1 LNKILIDFED
11 FKRLLATACQV
22 ILMSSLCPVC
32 HCIFLGGV
40 FRLMLTKLD
49 TRTICSTLSPRNGAS
64 VSGMKYVRNCTD
76 VEAIAFLAVIHEP
89 SGPRGETHNTSIRL
103 SLQN

>member
-1 LNKILIDFED
+1 MVL
-11 FKRLLATACQV
+11 
-22 ILMSSLCPVC
+22 
-32 HCIFLGGV
+32 
-40 FRLMLTKLD
+40 
-49 TRTICSTLSPRNGAS
+49 S